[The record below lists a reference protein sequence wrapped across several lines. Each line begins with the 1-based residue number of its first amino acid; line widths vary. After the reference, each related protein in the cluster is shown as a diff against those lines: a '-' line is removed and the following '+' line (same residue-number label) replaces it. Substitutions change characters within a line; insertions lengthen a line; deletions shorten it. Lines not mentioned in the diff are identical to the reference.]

1 MDNIMRK
8 NTFPLDSGE
17 EGKEY
22 IICEIVAPIKI
33 KRRLLE
39 LGFVRCSVKILKKS
53 VKNGVFLLEIR
64 GYVLALK
71 RKEVACIFV
80 KKGAE
85 SDEGGN

>member
-1 MDNIMRK
+1 MDNIVCK
-8 NTFPLDSGE
+8 DAFPLDSGE

-22 IICEIVAPIKI
+22 IICEIKAPIKI

-39 LGFVRCSVKILKKS
+39 LGFVECSVKILKKS
-53 VKNGVFLLEIR
+53 VRNGVFLLEIR

-80 KKGAE
+80 KKGAKN
-85 SDEGGN
+85 DEKGD